1 MNPQWPRRCHNPGI
15 TNKRNAFVGRIP
27 SHLNCSGWSRGG
39 VLQPP
44 LERPNSTR
52 QAFCEKYH
60 YEVTDKK
67 TGKLLP
73 PNAALLRIV
82 FVRRSRWLAEWG
94 DSVSKPAIYHCVS
107 RVVDRRF
114 VFGERECEAFRMYM
128 RMYENF
134 SGCRVLSYC
143 LMSNHFHLLL
153 EVPPMAEGGLS
164 DEGLLHRLSA
174 LYSEAF
180 VAEVAEEL
188 VEARRTPNETWAA
201 EVHARFSYRMHSLS
215 QFMKGLLIR
224 FTRWFNRTHA
234 RTGTLWE
241 ERFKSVIVES
251 GIAART
257 MAAYIDLNPVRAGMV
272 KDPAD
277 YRWSSYGEAV
287 GGGKKGNGKK
297 AREGLV
303 RAYFCDQGVGF
314 DSGKWLE
321 VSRLYRRLMG
331 LALGRKPGR
340 AEVAGK
346 GNGLG
351 QSTMNTAEMLES
363 KDNGTVLKD
372 LGMAKMLRCRVRY
385 FTDGAV
391 IGSKEF
397 VNEAFAGARERFGP
411 KRKDGARAMRG
422 SGSGAKGQ
430 LWSMRDLRVRVT

>member
-1 MNPQWPRRCHNPGI
+1 M
-15 TNKRNAFVGRIP
+15 
-27 SHLNCSGWSRGG
+27 
-39 VLQPP
+39 
-44 LERPNSTR
+44 
-52 QAFCEKYH
+52 
-60 YEVTDKK
+60 
-67 TGKLLP
+67 
-73 PNAALLRIV
+73 
-82 FVRRSRWLAEWG
+82 
-94 DSVSKPAIYHCVS
+94 IYHCVS

-114 VFGERECEAFRMYM
+114 VFEERECEAFRMYF

-143 LMSNHFHLLL
+143 VMSNHFHLLL
-153 EVPPMAEGGLS
+153 EVPPMADGGLS
-164 DEGLLHRLSA
+164 DEELLGRLGG
-174 LYSEAF
+174 LYSEVM
-180 VAEVAEEL
+180 VAGVAAEL
-188 VEARRTPNETWAA
+188 AEARKCAFGENEGADVARVAA
-201 EVHARFSYRMHSLS
+201 IHTRFTYRMHDLS
-215 QFMKGLLIR
+215 EFMKGLLIR
-224 FTRWFNRTHA
+224 FTRWFNRVHL

-251 GIAART
+251 GVAART

-314 DSGKWLE
+314 EAEKWRE
-321 VSRLYRRLMG
+321 VSPLYRRLMG

-340 AEVAGK
+340 ADVAGE
-346 GNGLG
+346 GNRASQNML
-351 QSTMNTAEMLES
+351 NTAEMLES

-372 LGMAKMLRCRVRY
+372 LGIAQMLHCRVRY

-397 VNEAFAGARERFGP
+397 VNEAFARARERFSA
-411 KRKDGARAMRG
+411 KRKDGARAMKGNG
-422 SGSGAKGQ
+422 SGVKGL
-430 LWSMRDLRVRVT
+430 LWSARDLRVRV

>member
-1 MNPQWPRRCHNPGI
+1 
-15 TNKRNAFVGRIP
+15 
-27 SHLNCSGWSRGG
+27 
-39 VLQPP
+39 
-44 LERPNSTR
+44 
-52 QAFCEKYH
+52 
-60 YEVTDKK
+60 
-67 TGKLLP
+67 
-73 PNAALLRIV
+73 
-82 FVRRSRWLAEWG
+82 
-94 DSVSKPAIYHCVS
+94 
-107 RVVDRRF
+107 
-114 VFGERECEAFRMYM
+114 MYM
-128 RMYENF
+128 RMYESF
-134 SGCRVLSYC
+134 SGCKVLSYC

-153 EVPPMAEGGLS
+153 EVPPIAEGGLS

-188 VEARRTPNETWAA
+188 VEARRTKNEIWSA

-251 GIAART
+251 GVAART

-272 KDPAD
+272 QDPAD

-314 DSGKWLE
+314 DSAKWLE

-340 AEVAGK
+340 AEVVGK

-351 QSTMNTAEMLES
+351 QSTMNTAEMLGS

-372 LGMAKMLRCRVRY
+372 HGMAKMLRCRVRY

-397 VNEAFAGARERFGP
+397 VNEAFASARERFGP

-422 SGSGAKGQ
+422 NGSGAKGQ
-430 LWSMRDLRVRVT
+430 LWSLRDLRVRV